1 MARGVAK
8 VGDRTYGTCTAH
20 ITPITTGGTITTG
33 SPTIVVND
41 QPCARLGDIVLAD
54 CGHTSVITS
63 ASSIVIGD
71 EPPIARINDT
81 VGNGPYTAT
90 IISASSDVFANE

>member
-1 MARGVAK
+1 MSRGVAR

-20 ITPITTGGTITTG
+20 EPHEDHWGKITSG

-41 QPCARLGDIVLAD
+41 KPCARLGDTVTAD

-90 IISASSDVFANE
+90 IISSSSDVFANE